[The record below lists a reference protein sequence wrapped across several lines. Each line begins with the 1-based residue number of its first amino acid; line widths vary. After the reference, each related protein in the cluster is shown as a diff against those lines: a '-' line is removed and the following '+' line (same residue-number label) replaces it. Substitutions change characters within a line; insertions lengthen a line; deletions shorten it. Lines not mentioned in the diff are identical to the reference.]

1 MTLHYNRYKEL
12 CNKYKISDTAHVWD
26 TMLKTFRPFTD
37 EELTQF
43 DVIVTHVKSHYGR
56 DEYKIIKNKPK
67 LSSKD
72 LAIICDKGNLA
83 FGYTGDQKRLSVYTE

>member
-1 MTLHYNRYKEL
+1 MTFHYDRYKEL
-12 CNKYKISDTAHVWD
+12 CEKYKIADTNKIWD
-26 TMLKTFRPFTD
+26 SEIKRFRPFTD
-37 EELTQF
+37 EELAQF

-56 DEYKIIKNKPK
+56 NEYEIIKNEPK

-83 FGYTGDQKRLSVYTE
+83 FGYTGDQNRLSVYID

>member
-1 MTLHYNRYKEL
+1 MTLNYNRYKEL
-12 CNKYKISDTAHVWD
+12 CNKYKISHTAHVWD
-26 TMLKTFRPFTD
+26 TMLKKFRPFTD
-37 EELTQF
+37 EELAQF

-56 DEYKIIKNKPK
+56 NEYEIIKNEPK

-83 FGYTGDQKRLSVYTE
+83 FGYTGNQKRLSVNTD

>member
-12 CNKYKISDTAHVWD
+12 CKKYKISHIAHVWD

-37 EELTQF
+37 KELAQF
-43 DVIVTHVKSHYGR
+43 DVIVTHIKSHYGR
-56 DEYKIIKNKPK
+56 NEYKIIKNKPK

-72 LAIICDKGNLA
+72 LAIICDEGNLA
-83 FGYTGDQKRLSVYTE
+83 FGYTGDQKRLSVYTD